1 MTIHQ
6 QESRPGRPP
15 AGRHPW
21 HRFVALGDSYTEGV
35 GDPEPLSIGGLRG
48 WADRAAEELSV
59 GQRDFA
65 YANLAVRGLVLQEI
79 LDRQLEPA
87 LALKPD
93 LIGMSG
99 GGNDVVFHRG
109 DPDKLAEK
117 MDQAVGSLG
126 ETGAT
131 VLLFAGPDWGSTPVF
146 SQIRGR
152 LAIYNEHLHTI
163 GLRHHAVMVDLWCLP
178 ALHDARMW
186 DRDRLHLS
194 PLGHQAVAIATLDAL
209 GVPHSLKALQPRPVP
224 SHGWT
229 QARAEDLIWARQYL
243 FPWVLR
249 RLRLRPPPESLA
261 AKRPHAGPVFGVG
274 LPGPFPPGHPA
285 ASLALDRLEDAAVT
299 TIGGGTAGTAV
310 LEGGAEREDVDESGE
325 VA

>member
-1 MTIHQ
+1 MTTGQ
-6 QESRPGRPP
+6 QEAWQEHPP
-15 AGRHPW
+15 AERHPW
-21 HRFVALGDSYTEGV
+21 HRFVALGDSYTEGI
-35 GDPEPLSIGGLRG
+35 GDPERQSIGGFRG
-48 WADRAAEELSV
+48 WADRAAEELAR

-65 YANLAVRGLVLQEI
+65 YANLAVRGMVLQEI
-79 LDRQLEPA
+79 IDGQLAPA
-87 LALKPD
+87 LALRPD
-93 LIGMSG
+93 LVAMSG
-99 GGNDVVFHRG
+99 GGNDVVFRRG

-117 MDQAVGSLG
+117 MDQAVGVLA

-131 VLLFAGPDWGSTPVF
+131 IMLFAGPDWGGTPVLG
-146 SQIRGR
+146 QIRGR

-163 GLRHHAVMVDLWCLP
+163 GMRHHAVMIDLWCLP

-194 PLGHQAVAIATLDAL
+194 PLGHHVVAVAALDAL
-209 GVPHSLKALQPRPVP
+209 AVPHSLKPLQPRPVP

-249 RLRLRPPPESLA
+249 RLRPPAGEPLEP
-261 AKRPHAGPVFGVG
+261 KRPLPGPVFG
-274 LPGPFPPGHPA
+274 LGH
-285 ASLALDRLEDAAVT
+285 DGD
-299 TIGGGTAGTAV
+299 
-310 LEGGAEREDVDESGE
+310 DVDSHD

>member
-1 MTIHQ
+1 MTNGQ
-6 QESRPGRPP
+6 QETRAGLPP

-35 GDPEPLSIGGLRG
+35 GDPEPRSIGGLRG
-48 WADRAAEELSV
+48 WADRAAEELSA
-59 GQRDFA
+59 GQHDFA

-79 LDRQLEPA
+79 LDGQLEPA
-87 LALKPD
+87 LALNPD
-93 LIGMSG
+93 LVGMSG
-99 GGNDVVFHRG
+99 GGNDIIFHRG

-117 MDQAVGSLG
+117 MDQAVDLLAGA
-126 ETGAT
+126 GAT

-146 SQIRGR
+146 GQIRGR
-152 LAIYNEHLHTI
+152 LAVYNEHLHTVA
-163 GLRHHAVMVDLWCLP
+163 LRHHAVMVDLWCLP

-194 PLGHQAVAIATLDAL
+194 PLGHHAVAVATLDAL
-209 GVPHSLKALQPRPVP
+209 GIPHSLKALEPRPVP

-243 FPWVLR
+243 FPWVLQ
-249 RLRLRPPPESLA
+249 RLRPRPVESLA
-261 AKRPHAGPVFGVG
+261 AKRPQPGPVFGLG
-274 LPGPFPPGHPA
+274 RPGPFPPGHPA
-285 ASLALDRLEDAAVT
+285 GSLTPDRLE
-299 TIGGGTAGTAV
+299 G
-310 LEGGAEREDVDESGE
+310 LEGRAKRKGRARRDGRGKPDVGESGE